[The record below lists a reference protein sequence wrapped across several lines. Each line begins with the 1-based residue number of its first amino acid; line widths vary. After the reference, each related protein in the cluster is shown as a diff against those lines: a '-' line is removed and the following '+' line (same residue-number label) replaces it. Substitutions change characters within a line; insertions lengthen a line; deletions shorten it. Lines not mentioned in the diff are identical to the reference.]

1 MQEYINAFDNLPLV
15 VKIIFALPMLDILW
29 AIYRLCKSLSKQN
42 TVGIVLAVLMLIVC
56 PALFWLVDI
65 ITLAF
70 TGKVLWIDWFG
81 LKNLNKFFKLKER
94 KNKSVKKKNTLILRC
109 FLFFCSFET
118 LKTKIWFFLQHILK
132 LHQ

>member
-29 AIYRLCKSLSKQN
+29 AVYRLCKSLSKQN

-70 TGKVLWIDWFG
+70 TGKVLWID
-81 LKNLNKFFKLKER
+81 
-94 KNKSVKKKNTLILRC
+94 
-109 FLFFCSFET
+109 
-118 LKTKIWFFLQHILK
+118 
-132 LHQ
+132 

>member
-65 ITLAF
+65 ITLVF
-70 TGKVLWIDWFG
+70 TGKVLWID
-81 LKNLNKFFKLKER
+81 
-94 KNKSVKKKNTLILRC
+94 
-109 FLFFCSFET
+109 
-118 LKTKIWFFLQHILK
+118 
-132 LHQ
+132 

>member
-15 VKIIFALPMLDILW
+15 VKIIFAFPMLDILW
-29 AIYRLCKSLSKQN
+29 AIYRLCKSLSKQT

-70 TGKVLWIDWFG
+70 TGKVLWID
-81 LKNLNKFFKLKER
+81 
-94 KNKSVKKKNTLILRC
+94 
-109 FLFFCSFET
+109 
-118 LKTKIWFFLQHILK
+118 
-132 LHQ
+132 

>member
-70 TGKVLWIDWFG
+70 TGKVLWI
-81 LKNLNKFFKLKER
+81 N
-94 KNKSVKKKNTLILRC
+94 
-109 FLFFCSFET
+109 
-118 LKTKIWFFLQHILK
+118 
-132 LHQ
+132 

>member
-1 MQEYINAFDNLPLV
+1 MQEYINAFDNLPLA

-70 TGKVLWIDWFG
+70 TGKVLWID
-81 LKNLNKFFKLKER
+81 
-94 KNKSVKKKNTLILRC
+94 
-109 FLFFCSFET
+109 
-118 LKTKIWFFLQHILK
+118 
-132 LHQ
+132 

>member
-70 TGKVLWIDWFG
+70 TGKVLWID
-81 LKNLNKFFKLKER
+81 
-94 KNKSVKKKNTLILRC
+94 
-109 FLFFCSFET
+109 
-118 LKTKIWFFLQHILK
+118 
-132 LHQ
+132 

>member
-15 VKIIFALPMLDILW
+15 AKIIFALPMLDILW

-42 TVGIVLAVLMLIVC
+42 TVGIILAVLMLIAC

-70 TGKVLWIDWFG
+70 TGKVLWID
-81 LKNLNKFFKLKER
+81 
-94 KNKSVKKKNTLILRC
+94 
-109 FLFFCSFET
+109 
-118 LKTKIWFFLQHILK
+118 
-132 LHQ
+132 

>member
-1 MQEYINAFDNLPLV
+1 MQEYINTFDNLPLV

-70 TGKVLWIDWFG
+70 TGKVLWID
-81 LKNLNKFFKLKER
+81 
-94 KNKSVKKKNTLILRC
+94 
-109 FLFFCSFET
+109 
-118 LKTKIWFFLQHILK
+118 
-132 LHQ
+132 

>member
-15 VKIIFALPMLDILW
+15 LKIIFALPMLDILW

-70 TGKVLWIDWFG
+70 TGKVLWID
-81 LKNLNKFFKLKER
+81 
-94 KNKSVKKKNTLILRC
+94 
-109 FLFFCSFET
+109 
-118 LKTKIWFFLQHILK
+118 
-132 LHQ
+132 

>member
-15 VKIIFALPMLDILW
+15 AKIIFALPMLDILW

-70 TGKVLWIDWFG
+70 TGKVLWID
-81 LKNLNKFFKLKER
+81 
-94 KNKSVKKKNTLILRC
+94 
-109 FLFFCSFET
+109 
-118 LKTKIWFFLQHILK
+118 
-132 LHQ
+132 

>member
-42 TVGIVLAVLMLIVC
+42 IVGIVLAVLMLIVC

-70 TGKVLWIDWFG
+70 TGKVLWID
-81 LKNLNKFFKLKER
+81 
-94 KNKSVKKKNTLILRC
+94 
-109 FLFFCSFET
+109 
-118 LKTKIWFFLQHILK
+118 
-132 LHQ
+132 

>member
-42 TVGIVLAVLMLIVC
+42 TIGIVLAVLMLIVC

-70 TGKVLWIDWFG
+70 TGKVLWID
-81 LKNLNKFFKLKER
+81 
-94 KNKSVKKKNTLILRC
+94 
-109 FLFFCSFET
+109 
-118 LKTKIWFFLQHILK
+118 
-132 LHQ
+132 

>member
-70 TGKVLWIDWFG
+70 TGKVIWID
-81 LKNLNKFFKLKER
+81 
-94 KNKSVKKKNTLILRC
+94 
-109 FLFFCSFET
+109 
-118 LKTKIWFFLQHILK
+118 
-132 LHQ
+132 

>member
-1 MQEYINAFDNLPLV
+1 MQVYINAFDNLPLV

-70 TGKVLWIDWFG
+70 TGKVLWID
-81 LKNLNKFFKLKER
+81 
-94 KNKSVKKKNTLILRC
+94 
-109 FLFFCSFET
+109 
-118 LKTKIWFFLQHILK
+118 
-132 LHQ
+132 

>member
-15 VKIIFALPMLDILW
+15 VKIIFALPMLDVLW

-70 TGKVLWIDWFG
+70 TGKVLWID
-81 LKNLNKFFKLKER
+81 
-94 KNKSVKKKNTLILRC
+94 
-109 FLFFCSFET
+109 
-118 LKTKIWFFLQHILK
+118 
-132 LHQ
+132 

>member
-70 TGKVLWIDWFG
+70 TGKFLWID
-81 LKNLNKFFKLKER
+81 
-94 KNKSVKKKNTLILRC
+94 
-109 FLFFCSFET
+109 
-118 LKTKIWFFLQHILK
+118 
-132 LHQ
+132 

>member
-29 AIYRLCKSLSKQN
+29 AIYRLCKSFSKQN

-70 TGKVLWIDWFG
+70 TGKVLWID
-81 LKNLNKFFKLKER
+81 
-94 KNKSVKKKNTLILRC
+94 
-109 FLFFCSFET
+109 
-118 LKTKIWFFLQHILK
+118 
-132 LHQ
+132 

>member
-15 VKIIFALPMLDILW
+15 AKIIFALPMLDILW

-42 TVGIVLAVLMLIVC
+42 TVGIVLAVLMLIAC

-70 TGKVLWIDWFG
+70 TGKVLWID
-81 LKNLNKFFKLKER
+81 
-94 KNKSVKKKNTLILRC
+94 
-109 FLFFCSFET
+109 
-118 LKTKIWFFLQHILK
+118 
-132 LHQ
+132 

>member
-1 MQEYINAFDNLPLV
+1 MQEYINAFENLPLV
-15 VKIIFALPMLDILW
+15 AKIIFALPMLDILW

-70 TGKVLWIDWFG
+70 TGKVLWID
-81 LKNLNKFFKLKER
+81 
-94 KNKSVKKKNTLILRC
+94 
-109 FLFFCSFET
+109 
-118 LKTKIWFFLQHILK
+118 
-132 LHQ
+132 

>member
-56 PALFWLVDI
+56 PTLFWLVDI

-70 TGKVLWIDWFG
+70 TGKVLWID
-81 LKNLNKFFKLKER
+81 
-94 KNKSVKKKNTLILRC
+94 
-109 FLFFCSFET
+109 
-118 LKTKIWFFLQHILK
+118 
-132 LHQ
+132 

>member
-1 MQEYINAFDNLPLV
+1 MQEYINAFDNLLLV

-70 TGKVLWIDWFG
+70 TGKVLWID
-81 LKNLNKFFKLKER
+81 
-94 KNKSVKKKNTLILRC
+94 
-109 FLFFCSFET
+109 
-118 LKTKIWFFLQHILK
+118 
-132 LHQ
+132 